1 MLIKRKLYSV
11 IDEEG
16 NLGYYLYDES
26 NGEEKLFSVVEEE
39 REFGM
44 KSKALAVFVPGAY
57 QAKEAAKY
65 AYDEDD
71 YKKKRGGYA
80 LKGAFT
86 PGTATYIKKKV
97 EKMANDG
104 ASKEEI
110 RNYLEKKGYNNH
122 LMAGIGEV
130 IANPLTGGMSG
141 TIAQIA
147 AQGVGLA
154 DKISGNRANN
164 KKDKK

>member
-1 MLIKRKLYSV
+1 MYIRRKVFSILTDEMGEERLYSV
-11 IDEEG
+11 NETVFEG
-16 NLGYYLYDES
+16 Y
-26 NGEEKLFSVVEEE
+26 EE

-44 KSKALAVFVPGAY
+44 KSKALAAFLPGAY

-71 YKKKRGGYA
+71 YKKKRGNYA
-80 LKGAFT
+80 LRGAFT

-97 EKMANDG
+97 EKMADEG

-110 RNYLEKKGYNNH
+110 RNYLEKKGYDNH
-122 LMAGIGEV
+122 LIAGIGEV
-130 IANPLTGGMSG
+130 VAAPLTGGMSSS
-141 TIAQIA
+141 IASLT

-154 DKISGNRANN
+154 DKLSGRRANN
-164 KKDKK
+164 KKDKNKKK